1 MTPRTAAVALLTTLL
16 FGSSSMAQDDVL
28 KTLDRNHPRLIL
40 KDAEVAGLK
49 ARLDK
54 DALLKKSVD
63 ALVKNADAV
72 CAKPMLKRELIGPRL
87 LSVSREC
94 VSRMYTLGL
103 AWRLTGEAKY
113 ADAARANLLAVCAF
127 DDWNPSHFL
136 DVAEMTHAVGIG
148 YDWFYSAFDDA
159 TRATIRAGL
168 VKNGLTPGAAAYA
181 PGRGRAWWVASDF
194 NWNQVCNGGLIIGA
208 LAVAETDGEWARKI
222 VPAAV
227 ASLPKALASYAPDG
241 AWGEG
246 PGYWQYAT
254 EYTVYALAALQSAL
268 GTDFGLGDAEG
279 FREAGWFPIHMTGP
293 TGLTFNFADAGE
305 QDRRR
310 NIPCLF
316 WLANR
321 FSVDAFAE
329 AEREMMDKRPGDPL
343 DLIWYARFGP
353 LLPPPQGEG
362 RERVKRPMEETPDAQ
377 RPGSPLAAAPLCA
390 RFRGPVEVV
399 TMRAAW
405 DDPNALFVAVKAGY
419 NQVNHG
425 HLDLGTFVLDAL
437 GVRWARDLGS
447 DDYNLPGYWD
457 GKSPSGKRWTYY
469 RLGSLSH
476 NIPLVGDRN
485 QWVNAKAKIE
495 KYETAPERTISI
507 VDLTAAYPPEAK
519 SARRGI
525 AMLER
530 RRVFVQD
537 EFEMKQP
544 CDFAW
549 GMTTGAEIALDGN
562 KAVLREGGKE
572 LRAEILSPAG
582 AVFSVESA
590 EQKPPQKENK
600 GIRRLMIRLKAP
612 AGALRVAVLFTP
624 AAPGGKSEAAPTL
637 KPLEQW

>member
-1 MTPRTAAVALLTTLL
+1 MRFAFIIPFALLL
-16 FGSSSMAQDDVL
+16 GSPIMAQDAVHPPTSADVL

-40 KDAEVAGLK
+40 KDAELAALK
-49 ARLDK
+49 ARVDK

-72 CAKPMLKRELIGPRL
+72 CAKPMLKRELVGPRL

-94 VSRMYTLGL
+94 VSRVYTLGL

-113 ADAARANLLAVCAF
+113 AEAAKANLLAVCAF

-148 YDWFYSAFDDA
+148 YDWFYSALDDA

-168 VKNGLTPGAAAYA
+168 VKNGLTPGAQGYE
-181 PGRGRAWWVASDF
+181 GGKAWWAKSDF

-208 LAVAETDGEWARKI
+208 LAIAETDPEWARKI
-222 VPAAV
+222 VPEAV
-227 ASLPKALASYAPDG
+227 ASLPKALVSYAPDG

-254 EYTVYALAALQSAL
+254 DYTVYALAALDSAL
-268 GTDFGLGDAEG
+268 GTDFGLGDAPG
-279 FREAGWFPIHMTGP
+279 FSEAGWFPIQVAGP
-293 TGLTFNFADAGE
+293 TGLYFNFADAGE
-305 QDRRR
+305 GRRG

-316 WLANR
+316 WLAKR
-321 FSVDAFAE
+321 FSNDAFAA
-329 AEREMMDKRPGDPL
+329 AERTMMDKRPGNPL
-343 DLIWYARFGP
+343 DILWYWRVDRLEPAARS
-353 LLPPPQGEG
+353 L
-362 RERVKRPMEETPDAQ
+362 
-377 RPGSPLAAAPLCA
+377 SA
-390 RFRGPVEVV
+390 RFRGSVEVV
-399 TMRAAW
+399 AIRSAW
-405 DDPNALFVAVKAGY
+405 DDPDALFVAVKAGY

-425 HLDLGTFVLDAL
+425 QLDLGTFVLDAL

-457 GKSPSGKRWTYY
+457 RGSQTSKRWTYY

-485 QWVNAKAKIE
+485 QDINARAKIE
-495 KYETAPERTISI
+495 KYEAAPERTIAI
-507 VDLTAAYPPEAK
+507 VDLTSAYPPEAG
-519 SARRGI
+519 SARRGV
-525 AMLER
+525 AMLDR
-530 RRVFVQD
+530 RRALVQD
-537 EFEMKQP
+537 ELELKQA

-549 GMTTGAEIALDGN
+549 GMTTGAQIALDGD
-562 KAVLREGGKE
+562 KAVLRESGKE

-582 AVFSVESA
+582 AVFTIESA

-612 AGALRVAVLFTP
+612 AGALRVAVLFSP
-624 AAPGGKSEAAPTL
+624 VWPDGKAEAAPAV
-637 KPLEQW
+637 KPLDQW